1 MIVIGDRGNDA
12 SKEPLAMQVKLRVMQ
27 GAQAGRD
34 VIIPVAEFLIGRGEE
49 CHLRPRSDAISRRHC
64 VIAVSDKQ
72 VVLRDMGSKNGSY
85 VNGQRVDG
93 SCTLEAGDHLQI
105 GPLQFEL
112 VIEHTLGG
120 AKRPAARDV
129 KEIAA
134 RTAAPPSQDL
144 DIARWLEE
152 EEDTDTSRAVAT
164 PETRQFRLDDT
175 ANVMNME
182 TSVEGAPGTSEEQE
196 DETAEGDDASDE
208 DEDEDE
214 DGKKKRWKKN
224 PKGKLPPRPSMQCK
238 DSREA
243 AADML
248 KRFFNRS

>member
-1 MIVIGDRGNDA
+1 M
-12 SKEPLAMQVKLRVMQ
+12 LVKLRVLQ
-27 GAQAGRD
+27 GSQAGRE
-34 VIIPVAEFLIGRGEE
+34 VPIPVAEFLIGRGEE

-64 VIAVSDKQ
+64 VIVVNDKQ
-72 VVLRDMGSKNGSY
+72 VVLRDLGSKNGSY

-93 SCTLEAGDHLQI
+93 TCVLQPGDQLHV

-129 KEIAA
+129 KEVAA
-134 RTAAPPSQDL
+134 RTAAAPSQDL

-152 EEDTDTSRAVAT
+152 DDDTDTSRAVAA
-164 PETRQFRLDDT
+164 PETRQYRIDDT
-175 ANVMNME
+175 ANVATME
-182 TSVEGAPGTSEEQE
+182 TQAGQPIGDEVADGQE
-196 DETAEGDDASDE
+196 DAVDEMEE
-208 DEDEDE
+208 DEKG
-214 DGKKKRWKKN
+214 GKRGRWKKT
-224 PKGKLPPRPSMQCK
+224 PKGKLPPRPQHQCK